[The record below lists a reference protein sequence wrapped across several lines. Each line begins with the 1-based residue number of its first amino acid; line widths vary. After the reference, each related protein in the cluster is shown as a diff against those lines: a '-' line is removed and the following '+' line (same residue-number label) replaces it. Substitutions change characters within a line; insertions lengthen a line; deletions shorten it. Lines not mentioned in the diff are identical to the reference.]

1 MNVRNEYYRGIRL
14 SRFGPLLHNFSEFD
28 RVSGFERLWTMLTV
42 VLKQMPGLHHVE
54 PSLFLEVVEQTL
66 NPEP

>member
-1 MNVRNEYYRGIRL
+1 MNLRDEYYRGIGL
-14 SRFGPLLHNFSEFD
+14 SRFGPLLHNFSEFE

-42 VLKQMPGLHHVE
+42 VLKQTSGLHHVE
-54 PSLFLEVVEQTL
+54 SSLFLEVGEQTL